1 MKPFYFGPEDKALFG
16 IYSAPANGPARRGAV
31 LICYPF
37 GPEYLRSHRALR
49 ELSQH
54 LGLEGHHTLRF
65 DYFGCGDSAGDA
77 EDSTVEEWMENLG
90 DAIEELQAASGCDRV
105 SLVGI
110 RLGATLAALRAQADA
125 RVERVVLWDPIVNGA
140 AYLQELTEQHRAF
153 MVGRPLPRGWAE
165 EEPPAELLGA
175 PLRAP
180 LREGIAGLDL
190 LALQRR
196 PAPSVLVV
204 STGPPGGAEA
214 LCRHLERLGADVLHE
229 RISSHPLWLRH
240 ERVDR
245 TLVPLDVVQRITSWL
260 GARP

>member
-16 IYSAPANGPARRGAV
+16 IYGPPANGPARRGAV
-31 LICYPF
+31 LICYPY

-77 EDSTVEEWMENLG
+77 EDSTVEVWIANVG

-105 SLVGI
+105 SVVGI
-110 RLGATLAALRAQADA
+110 RLGATLAAVRAQGDD
-125 RVERVVLWDPIVNGA
+125 RVERAVLWDPIVSGA
-140 AYLQELTEQHRAF
+140 AYLEELAEQHRAF
-153 MVGRPLPRGWAE
+153 MAGRPLPRGWSE
-165 EEPPAELLGA
+165 EEPPAEVLGA

-180 LREGIAGLDL
+180 LREGIGGLDL
-190 LALQRR
+190 LALRRR
-196 PAPSVLVV
+196 PAARVLVV
-204 STGPPGGAEA
+204 STGPSGGEA
-214 LCRHLERLGADVLHE
+214 LCRHLQGLGAEVLHE

-245 TLVPLDVVQRITSWL
+245 TLVPMDVVQRITSWL
-260 GARP
+260 GTRP